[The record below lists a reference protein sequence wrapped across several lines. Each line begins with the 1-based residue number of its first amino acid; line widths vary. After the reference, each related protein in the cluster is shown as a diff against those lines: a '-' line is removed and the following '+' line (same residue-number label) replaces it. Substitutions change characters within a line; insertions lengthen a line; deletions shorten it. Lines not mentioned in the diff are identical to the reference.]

1 MKQEVNYIKQ
11 KLCNISIEEFDALDE
26 VHEFS
31 EKYKENKKEMLKEY
45 RKNIYKPSKG
55 KYKAAVAAVVLI
67 ISAPIVTNAATNGEF
82 FNRIWGN
89 SGKENIASHSEVIYD
104 KEKGTSYTV
113 TYPQKEYVGIE
124 LEKAEELIGDSVSYK
139 PVVKKLGDTT
149 LSVISVVYDGN
160 AAVVEF
166 TLEKKGGVDALEYSQ
181 LNNESK
187 GAYFS
192 DNADFYFDFE
202 DCNGNIYVDLDK
214 STEDTLYC
222 YNYMTMNSYNNGI
235 KQLTLNTY
243 KYPCTRGEL
252 YSASDKKYKKYM
264 AETKTSSTSIT
275 ANKEVQKI
283 EFANKGGGFASI
295 SPLSLKIDMNTGLG
309 LSEEEAYDPYNAYYV
324 SVNYKDG
331 TKYIV
336 HEHEMEGLHSCDTE
350 TDNSSYSCGSTENN
364 LTFVFNRL
372 VDVDNVESVTVNE
385 TKYVLK

>member
-1 MKQEVNYIKQ
+1 MKQEANYINQ
-11 KLCNISIEEFDALDE
+11 KLCDISIEEFDALDG

-31 EKYKENKKEMLKEY
+31 EKYKENKKEMLREY

-89 SGKENIASHSEVIYD
+89 SGKENIASHSEVVYD

-113 TYPQKEYVGIE
+113 TYPQKEYVGIKP
-124 LEKAEELIGDSVSYK
+124 EKAEELIGDSVSYK

-149 LSVISVVYDGN
+149 LSVLSAVYDGN

-214 STEDTLYC
+214 STGDTLYC
-222 YNYMTMNSYNNGI
+222 YNYMTMDTYNSGT

-252 YSASDKKYKKYM
+252 YAASNKKYKEYM
-264 AETKTSSTSIT
+264 AETKTSSISI
-275 ANKEVQKI
+275 AVNKEVQKT
-283 EFANKGGGFASI
+283 EFANKGGGVADI

-309 LSEEEAYDPYNAYYV
+309 LSEEEAYDPYNAYYI

-336 HEHEMEGLHSCDTE
+336 HEHEMEGLHSCDVE
-350 TDNSSYSCGSTENN
+350 TDNNSYACGDTENN

-372 VDVDNVESVTVNE
+372 VDVDNVESVTVNK